1 MRGMQAAI
9 KTNYFSFFM
18 FFNTNYRFFSYLCAQ
33 NQTSFGFY
41 NEKSLHFI
49 IQIQNI
55 MAKFIEEFK
64 EFAFKGNVMDMA
76 VGVIIGGAFGK
87 IVSSI
92 VGDLIMPL
100 VAAIWD
106 VNVSDLKIELKPGVP
121 EVVNE
126 AGEVVTEAIDAV
138 TWNYGA
144 FCQNVLDFFIIAI
157 CLFFIVKAIAKASAL
172 RKKKEAEE
180 AAAAPE
186 PEPTKEEVLLTEI
199 RDLLKEKK

>member
-1 MRGMQAAI
+1 
-9 KTNYFSFFM
+9 
-18 FFNTNYRFFSYLCAQ
+18 
-33 NQTSFGFY
+33 
-41 NEKSLHFI
+41 
-49 IQIQNI
+49 

-64 EFAFKGNVMDMA
+64 EFAFKGNVLDMA

-87 IVSSI
+87 IVSS
-92 VGDLIMPL
+92 VVADLIMPL
-100 VAAIWD
+100 VAAMWD

-126 AGEVVTEAIDAV
+126 AGEVVTEAVEAV

-157 CLFFIVKAIAKASAL
+157 CLFFIIKAIAKASAL
-172 RKKKEAEE
+172 RKKKADATAAAE

>member
-1 MRGMQAAI
+1 
-9 KTNYFSFFM
+9 
-18 FFNTNYRFFSYLCAQ
+18 
-33 NQTSFGFY
+33 
-41 NEKSLHFI
+41 
-49 IQIQNI
+49 
-55 MAKFIEEFK
+55 
-64 EFAFKGNVMDMA
+64 MDMA

-100 VAAIWD
+100 IAAAWG
-106 VNVSDLKIELKPGVP
+106 VNVSDLKIELNPGIR

-126 AGEVVTEAIDAV
+126 AGEVVTEAVEAV

-157 CLFFIVKAIAKASAL
+157 SMFLLIKGIAKLAAL

-199 RDLLKEKK
+199 RDLLKDKK